1 MLFNLPFWADGQT
14 LQKLKSAAQ
23 QYWEY
28 VQSWFENVSPKVDAS
43 TAPIALVNLLAW
55 QRLVERLPN
64 EPESLYRLRVKY
76 ARENMQD
83 AGTVAG
89 LKRIFDRLDLHI
101 IDVEERLIGQD
112 WDIVSIQLQDNTL
125 NEKSSLISSLIRS
138 YGLTC
143 RRYQY
148 SIVDAFT
155 TFTGQAENA
164 FEHAIFTIR
173 DQMAIDKTDVVTVWQ
188 YPTTDCVGFAGQL
201 DNVVAQA
208 KDQMAI
214 SQSQSIEMNT
224 PHLQGSFNN
233 QSLTVEG

>member
-1 MLFNLPFWADGQT
+1 MQFNLPFWADGQT

-28 VQSWFENVSPKVDAS
+28 VQSWFENVSPKVDAEQ
-43 TAPIALVNLLAW
+43 APISLVNLLAW
-55 QRLVERLPN
+55 QRLIERIPN

-83 AGTVAG
+83 AGSVAG
-89 LKRIFDRLDLHI
+89 LKRIFDRLELHI
-101 IDVEERLIGQD
+101 IDIEERLIGQD
-112 WDIVSIQLQDNTL
+112 WDIVSIQLQDTTL
-125 NEKSSLISSLIRS
+125 NENANLIASLIRN

-155 TFTGQAENA
+155 TFTGQAVNA

-173 DQMAIDKTDVVTVWQ
+173 DQMAVEKTDTVTVWQ
-188 YPTTDCVGFAGQL
+188 YPTKSSVGFAGQL
-201 DNVVAQA
+201 DNVVAQV
-208 KDQMAI
+208 KDQMEI
-214 SQSQSIEMNT
+214 TQSQSVELKT
-224 PHLQGSFNN
+224 PYLMGGFNN